1 MSVISCS
8 NLSKQYDD
16 VEALKNVELEVE
28 EGEFFGLLGPNGA
41 GKTTLLKILTCQL
54 KKSEGKA
61 EVFGLDT
68 FTEFKTIKPKIAI
81 VPEQESPPSF
91 LTPREVLELVI
102 NIRQIEDSDI
112 DYWLEFF
119 ELDAMEGR
127 VCRNLSRGQKQKVML
142 ASAFISKTKLMFLDE
157 PFINLDPLVQSKV
170 REWLKE
176 SQNDGSDLI
185 RLALNNIS
193 ASLGDGENDYLNLN
207 DGSGSLIVSSLGVA
221 GKFSASV
228 STSTGLDFALYAS
241 NFEVTVNTT
250 GSVGTWTVYSGGT
263 GGTDDGGWA
272 SGAGGGSGTGNSGSG
287 SGQAQEGGAG
297 YQWLDSN
304 YYGRG
309 GNGMNDSTTPPAVGT
324 KGSGAGAQSGTAAF
338 GQNGVFIVRWQ

>member
-8 NLSKQYDD
+8 NLSKQYED
-16 VEALKNVELEVE
+16 VEALKGVNLNVN

-54 KKSEGKA
+54 KKTEGTS

-68 FTEFKTIKPKIAI
+68 FTEFKSIKPKIAI

-102 NIRQIEDSDI
+102 NIREIDDHDI

-119 ELDAMEGR
+119 ELDSMEGR

-176 SQNDGSDLI
+176 
-185 RLALNNIS
+185 
-193 ASLGDGENDYLNLN
+193 Y
-207 DGSGSLIVSSLGVA
+207 V
-221 GKFSASV
+221 K
-228 STSTGLDFALYAS
+228 
-241 NFEVTVNTT
+241 
-250 GSVGTWTVYSGGT
+250 SGGT
-263 GGTDDGGWA
+263 
-272 SGAGGGSGTGNSGSG
+272 
-287 SGQAQEGGAG
+287 
-297 YQWLDSN
+297 
-304 YYGRG
+304 
-309 GNGMNDSTTPPAVGT
+309 
-324 KGSGAGAQSGTAAF
+324 
-338 GQNGVFIVRWQ
+338 VFINTHLLENAERLCDRAAIIHQGEIQSLITLEDLRKQNLTLEELFHEIVK